1 MGMEL
6 RSGPKF
12 LLGDYVGADQADPV
26 FGKIETMGWAKGEG
40 IYVRTATGELTG
52 PWEPEDL
59 WHDPSAH
66 VDYPHEPGTLYDC
79 PMCEV
84 MMAQDDDAAQE
95 QAA

>member
-12 LLGDYVGADQADPV
+12 LLGDYVGADPAAPV
-26 FGKIETMGWAKGEG
+26 FGKIHEIRHDGYLIKTHDG
-40 IYVRTATGELTG
+40 LTG
-52 PWEPEDL
+52 PYPPEDL

-84 MMAQDDDAAQE
+84 MMAGEAE
-95 QAA
+95 NEGY